1 MEGVSILSPR
11 NQGKCSEASIMHC
24 GSNRVQSACYALVF
38 GDPDYV
44 PTSPRL
50 FGVLLAL
57 LVHTVPAHLQSL
69 ILNTSDGMLTC
80 MVA

>member
-1 MEGVSILSPR
+1 MSM
-11 NQGKCSEASIMHC
+11 QCSS
-24 GSNRVQSACYALVF
+24 GLVQSAMLCTF
-38 GDPDYV
+38 GEPDYV
-44 PTSPRL
+44 PTSPRRP
-50 FGVLLAL
+50 GVLLTL